1 MRTFA
6 GSECAAQDGPPSV
19 PAGRGSREM
28 TGPGRAGPDGI
39 VSVQLGAGVATRLFH
54 QLAPATVTGLRLW
67 SAALILLI
75 RGRPGSLGGQH
86 RRGGPPGL
94 A

>member
-1 MRTFA
+1 
-6 GSECAAQDGPPSV
+6 
-19 PAGRGSREM
+19 M
-28 TGPGRAGPDGI
+28 TGPAALVLTGI
-39 VSVQLGAGVATRLFH
+39 VSVQLGAGLATRLFH
-54 QLAPATVTGLRLW
+54 QLAPATVTGP
-67 SAALILLI
+67 AAVERRADPAH